1 MKIIIK
7 NCNNIKEA
15 NISIEKNSLNIKY
28 GMNGTG
34 KSTIAKAIEN
44 RENLL
49 DLKSFGS
56 QLEPEIIVDD
66 KISKVEVFNS
76 DFINRIVFNGSQV
89 IDNGFEVFIKTDEY
103 DERRKE
109 INDILSKLNRETFK
123 DEIINN
129 LRNSFNNIMSKI
141 QLNANRTVKRTTT
154 YKSILK
160 KENMFEVPKKLE
172 KYGEFIK
179 DKEKNINWVDWKN
192 KGFEFDE
199 KNKCPFCAENLSQS
213 YKEEKEVFKENYTK
227 AGMKN
232 LSDILELIEG
242 IEDYL
247 DENQYQKLI
256 SCVKKDKNEDDIDFI
271 YQKFLLEMTY
281 LNDKFDKI
289 YHFDSYNIKNSEI
302 GNLAEKV
309 KNLIIDKDELYYFKN
324 ENVVKVIDDITKKI
338 NEIIEKITD
347 LQARTA
353 VLNTLI
359 KKSIND
365 SKEDINK
372 FLDTAGF
379 NYKFD
384 FEVLSEESSK
394 TLLLYKGRE
403 DIRVDDIEKHLSW
416 GEKNAFALVLF
427 MYYALS
433 QKADLIILDDPI
445 SSFDSN
451 KKYAIINRLFENKND
466 KKSFYGKTVVMLTH
480 DFEPIIDFIINN
492 KPNSGHAI
500 AKYIKNSNNNV
511 IEQEIAKGTDIIST
525 VELSY
530 MYAKNSSINTISR
543 INFLRK
549 YIEYTRLENF
559 EQKQLAYDMLSSLI
573 HGKKNPDKQISRNQ
587 NVKLTEEEI
596 EKAQNE
602 IKNYIDGF
610 NYEEVL
616 KKYYNKEYILEEFFK
631 EDNNYIKSQLFRI
644 YLEISGERDKLD
656 DNLLKFIDEIYHVE
670 NDYMFTINLI
680 KYDTIP
686 DYIMNKID
694 EFMQEKINSF
704 LLIRIILNKIRLT
717 TRFIKSLL

>member
-1 MKIIIK
+1 MDINIK

-15 NISIEKNSLNIKY
+15 NISIEKNSLNTLYNSPNIWVGLNIKY

-44 RENLL
+44 RD
-49 DLKSFGS
+49 DLSELKTFGS
-56 QLEPEIIVDD
+56 QLEPEIT
-66 KISKVEVFNS
+66 ISDRIRKVEVFNN
-76 DFINRIVFNGSQV
+76 DFINRIIFNGSQV
-89 IDNGFEVFIKTDEY
+89 IDNGFEVFVKTDEY

-109 INDILSKLNRETFK
+109 INDILRKLNRETFK

-141 QLNANRTVKRTTT
+141 QLNANRTVKRTAA

-160 KENMFEVPKKLE
+160 KENMFEVPEKLE

-179 DKEKNINWVDWKN
+179 DKEKNISWVDWKN

-199 KNKCPFCAENLSQS
+199 KNKCPFCAENFSQS
-213 YKEEKEVFKENYTK
+213 YTEEKEVFKENYTK

-242 IEDYL
+242 IKDYL

-256 SCVKKDKNEDDIDFI
+256 SCVKEDKNEDDIDFI
-271 YQKFLLEMTY
+271 YQKFMLEMTY

-289 YHFDSYNIKNSEI
+289 YQFDSYNIKNSEI

-309 KNLIIDKDELYYFKN
+309 KNLIIDKNELDFFKN
-324 ENVVKVIDDITKKI
+324 ENVVRVIDDITQKI
-338 NEIIEKITD
+338 NDIVEKITD

-384 FEVLSEESSK
+384 FEVSSEESSK
-394 TLLLYKGRE
+394 TVLLYKGNE
-403 DIRVDDIEKHLSW
+403 DINVDDIEKHLSW

-433 QKADLIILDDPI
+433 KKADLIILDDPI

-451 KKYAIINRLFENKND
+451 KKYAIINRLFENRND
-466 KKSFYGKTVVMLTH
+466 KKSFYGKTVMMLTH

-500 AKYIKNSNNNV
+500 AKYIKNSNNIV
-511 IEQEIAKGTDIIST
+511 TEQEITKGTDIISI
-525 VELSY
+525 VELAY
-530 MYAKNSSINTISR
+530 MYATNSSINMISR

-549 YIEYTRLENF
+549 YIEHTRVDNC
-559 EQKQLAYDMLSSLI
+559 EQKQLVYDMLSSLV
-573 HGKKNPDKQISRNQ
+573 HAKEFPDKQIGRDEY
-587 NVKLTEEEI
+587 KDFTEDEF

-602 IKNYIDGF
+602 IQKYIKEF
-610 NYEEVL
+610 NYEDIL
-616 KKYYNKEYILEEFFK
+616 KKYYNKDYILEEFFK
-631 EDNNYIKSQLFRI
+631 ETNNYIKSQLFRI
-644 YLEISGERDKLD
+644 YLDISGERENLD
-656 DNLLKFIDEIYHVE
+656 NNLLKFIDEIYHIE
-670 NDYMFTINLI
+670 NDYIFTINL
-680 KYDTIP
+680 
-686 DYIMNKID
+686 
-694 EFMQEKINSF
+694 
-704 LLIRIILNKIRLT
+704 RILH
-717 TRFIKSLL
+717 F

>member
-1 MKIIIK
+1 MDINIK

-44 RENLL
+44 RD
-49 DLKSFGS
+49 DLSELKTFGS
-56 QLEPEIIVDD
+56 QLEPEIT
-66 KISKVEVFNS
+66 ISDRIRKVEVFNN
-76 DFINRIVFNGSQV
+76 DFINRIIFNGSQV
-89 IDNGFEVFIKTDEY
+89 IDNGFEVFVKTDEY

-109 INDILSKLNRETFK
+109 INDILRKLNRETFK

-141 QLNANRTVKRTTT
+141 QLNANRTVKRTAA

-160 KENMFEVPKKLE
+160 KENMFEVPEKLE

-179 DKEKNINWVDWKN
+179 DKEKNISWVDWKN

-199 KNKCPFCAENLSQS
+199 KNKCPFCAENFSQS
-213 YKEEKEVFKENYTK
+213 YTEEKEVFKENYTK

-242 IEDYL
+242 IKDYL

-256 SCVKKDKNEDDIDFI
+256 SCVKEDKNEDDIDFI
-271 YQKFLLEMTY
+271 YQKFMLEMTY

-289 YHFDSYNIKNSEI
+289 YQFDSYNIKNSEI

-309 KNLIIDKDELYYFKN
+309 KNLIIDKNELDFFKN
-324 ENVVKVIDDITKKI
+324 ENVVNVIDDITKKI
-338 NEIIEKITD
+338 NDIVEKITD

-384 FEVLSEESSK
+384 FEVSSEESSK
-394 TLLLYKGRE
+394 TLLLYKGNE
-403 DIRVDDIEKHLSW
+403 DINVDDIEKHLSW

-433 QKADLIILDDPI
+433 KKADLIILDDPI

-451 KKYAIINRLFENKND
+451 KKYAIINRLFENRND
-466 KKSFYGKTVVMLTH
+466 KKSFYGKTVMMLTH

-500 AKYIKNSNNNV
+500 AKYIKNSNNIV
-511 IEQEIAKGTDIIST
+511 TEQEITKGTDIISI
-525 VELSY
+525 VELAY
-530 MYAKNSSINTISR
+530 MYATNSSINMISR

-549 YIEYTRLENF
+549 YIEHTRVDNC
-559 EQKQLAYDMLSSLI
+559 EQKQLVYDMLSSLV
-573 HGKKNPDKQISRNQ
+573 HAKEFPDKQIGRDEY
-587 NVKLTEEEI
+587 KDFTEDEF

-602 IKNYIDGF
+602 IKKYIKEF
-610 NYEEVL
+610 NYEDIL
-616 KKYYNKEYILEEFFK
+616 KKYYNKDYILEEFFK
-631 EDNNYIKSQLFRI
+631 ETNNYIKSQLFRI
-644 YLEISGERDKLD
+644 YLDISGERENLD
-656 DNLLKFIDEIYHVE
+656 NNLLKFIDEIYHIE
-670 NDYMFTINLI
+670 NDYIFTINLI
-680 KYDTIP
+680 KFDTIP
-686 DYIMNKID
+686 DYIMDKIN
-694 EFMQEKINSF
+694 EYMQEKAQ
-704 LLIRIILNKIRLT
+704 
-717 TRFIKSLL
+717 

>member
-1 MKIIIK
+1 MDINIK

-44 RENLL
+44 RD
-49 DLKSFGS
+49 DLSELKTFGS
-56 QLEPEIIVDD
+56 QLEPEIT
-66 KISKVEVFNS
+66 ISDRIRKVEVFNN
-76 DFINRIVFNGSQV
+76 DFINRIIFNGSQV
-89 IDNGFEVFIKTDEY
+89 IDNGFEVFVKTDEY

-109 INDILSKLNRETFK
+109 INDILRKLNRETFK

-141 QLNANRTVKRTTT
+141 QLNANRTVKRTAA

-160 KENMFEVPKKLE
+160 KENMFEVPEKLE

-179 DKEKNINWVDWKN
+179 DKEKNISWVDWKN

-199 KNKCPFCAENLSQS
+199 KNKCPFCAENFSQS
-213 YKEEKEVFKENYTK
+213 YTEEKEVFKENYTK

-242 IEDYL
+242 IKDYL

-256 SCVKKDKNEDDIDFI
+256 SCVKEDKNEDDIDFI
-271 YQKFLLEMTY
+271 YQKFMLEMTY

-289 YHFDSYNIKNSEI
+289 YQFDSYNIKNSEI

-309 KNLIIDKDELYYFKN
+309 KNLIIDKNELDFFKN
-324 ENVVKVIDDITKKI
+324 ENVVRVIDDITQKI
-338 NEIIEKITD
+338 NDIVEKITD

-384 FEVLSEESSK
+384 FEVSSEESSK
-394 TLLLYKGRE
+394 TVLLYKGNE
-403 DIRVDDIEKHLSW
+403 DINVDDIEKHLSW

-433 QKADLIILDDPI
+433 KKADLIILDDPI

-451 KKYAIINRLFENKND
+451 KKYAIINRLFENRND
-466 KKSFYGKTVVMLTH
+466 KKSFYGKTVMMLTH

-500 AKYIKNSNNNV
+500 AKYIKNSNNIV
-511 IEQEIAKGTDIIST
+511 TEQEITKGTDIISI
-525 VELSY
+525 VELAY
-530 MYAKNSSINTISR
+530 MYATNSSINMISR

-549 YIEYTRLENF
+549 YIEHTRVDNC
-559 EQKQLAYDMLSSLI
+559 EQKQLVYDMLSSLV
-573 HGKKNPDKQISRNQ
+573 HAKEFPDKQIGRDEY
-587 NVKLTEEEI
+587 KDFTEDEF

-602 IKNYIDGF
+602 IQKYIKEF
-610 NYEEVL
+610 NYEDIL
-616 KKYYNKEYILEEFFK
+616 KKYYNKDYILEEFFK
-631 EDNNYIKSQLFRI
+631 ETNNYIKSQLFRI
-644 YLEISGERDKLD
+644 YLDISGERENLD
-656 DNLLKFIDEIYHVE
+656 NNLLKFIDEIYHIE
-670 NDYMFTINLI
+670 NDYIFTINLI
-680 KYDTIP
+680 KFDTIP
-686 DYIMNKID
+686 DYIMDKIN
-694 EFMQEKINSF
+694 EYMQEKAQ
-704 LLIRIILNKIRLT
+704 
-717 TRFIKSLL
+717 

>member
-199 KNKCPFCAENLSQS
+199 KNKCPFCAENFSQS

-247 DENQYQKLI
+247 DENQYKKLI

-309 KNLIIDKDELYYFKN
+309 KDLIIDKDELYYFKN

-338 NEIIEKITD
+338 NEIIEKIKD

-587 NVKLTEEEI
+587 NVKFTEEEI

-694 EFMQEKINSF
+694 EFMQEKIQ
-704 LLIRIILNKIRLT
+704 
-717 TRFIKSLL
+717 